1 MLAKSYMLG
10 HHIYSKNSFPAWQTS
25 SHDIEK
31 VVHKKITS
39 LQANSDLFHSSKAKE
54 VDLT

>member
-1 MLAKSYMLG
+1 MLVKSYMLG
-10 HHIYSKNSFPAWQTS
+10 HHIYSKNSFPAWQIS
-25 SHDIEK
+25 SHDTEK
-31 VVHKKITS
+31 IVHKKITS